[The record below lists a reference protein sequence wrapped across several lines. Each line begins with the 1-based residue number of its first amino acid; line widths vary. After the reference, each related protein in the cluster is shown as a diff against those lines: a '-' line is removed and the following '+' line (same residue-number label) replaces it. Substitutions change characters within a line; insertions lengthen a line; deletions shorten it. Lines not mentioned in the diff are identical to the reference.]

1 MKIAFVT
8 YPTAALLPPYHGS
21 MGASIYAIASALA
34 KSCEVLVYG
43 VEDKQMGA
51 KSGTYAGA
59 HYRFFPSSARDR
71 FLFGA
76 RDRLS
81 RLVQI
86 SSPISSSNLLFPSF
100 GRQVALDLAKEQ
112 CDIIHVQH
120 CSQYVP
126 VIRPFTPKAK
136 IVLQI
141 HAEWFSQCNLAVIER
156 RLRSLDL
163 LLTVSEYITRKTR
176 HDIPALADRC
186 ETMYN
191 GIDTQEFDREKDYE
205 ANNRRKEKRLL
216 YIGGVWPH
224 KGAHILLDAFKI
236 VVARYP
242 QVRLDIVGPQGG
254 PYPLE
259 ECFDLADQTVLPSV
273 APFFTKYPVA
283 VIKAKLGFGTSD
295 REAYLDSLRAKLAGD
310 LASTVTFHGFLSR
323 PELVDHYYNA
333 DVFAFPP
340 IWNEGFGCTP
350 VEAMAAGTPV
360 VATRSGGIVETVRD
374 RETGFLVEKNDCR
387 ALAEAILKLLENNAL
402 RESMGRAARQQAL
415 ERFRWDRIVAAM
427 HDRYQSLCRTD
438 FYGQYFG
445 RTRARNSLDHMS
457 A

>member
-1 MKIAFVT
+1 MKIAFVA
-8 YPTAALLPPYHGS
+8 YPTAELLPPYQGS
-21 MGASIYAIASALA
+21 MGASIYAIASTLA

-43 VEDKQMGA
+43 VEDKQRGA
-51 KSGTYAGA
+51 KSGIYEGA
-59 HYRFFPSSARDR
+59 HYRFFPSSAKDR
-71 FLFGA
+71 FAIGA
-76 RDRLS
+76 RECLS
-81 RLVQI
+81 PLIQI
-86 SSPISSSNLLFPSF
+86 SSPISTSNLLFPSF
-100 GRQVALDLAKEQ
+100 GRQVAMDLAKEQ
-112 CDIIHVQH
+112 CDVVHVQH

-126 VIRPFTPKAK
+126 VIRPFNPKAK
-136 IVLQI
+136 IVLHI

-163 LLTVSEYITRKTR
+163 LLTVSDYVTRKAR

-191 GIDTQEFDREKDYE
+191 GIDTREFDREKDYE
-205 ANNRRKEKRLL
+205 ANNRRKVKRLL
-216 YIGGVWPH
+216 YVGGVWPH
-224 KGAHILLDAFKI
+224 KGAHILLDAFKM

-259 ECFDLADQTVLPSV
+259 ECFDLADQVVLPSV
-273 APFFTKYPVA
+273 VPFFAKHPIGL
-283 VIKAKLGFGTSD
+283 IKAKLGVGTSD
-295 REAYLDSLRAKLAGD
+295 RESYLDLLRAKLTGD
-310 LASTVTFHGFLSR
+310 LASKVTFHGFLSR

-360 VATRSGGIVETVRD
+360 VATRSGGIVETVHD
-374 RETGFLVEKNDCR
+374 RKTGFLIEKNDCR
-387 ALAEAILKLLENNAL
+387 ALAGAILKLCENNAL

-427 HDRYQSLCRTD
+427 HDRYQRLCQTD
-438 FYGQYFG
+438 FMASTSEQCV
-445 RTRARNSLDHMS
+445 RAT